1 MTDRITKE
9 HRSWNMS
16 QIRAKNTHP
25 ELVLRSLLHKTGFR
39 FRLHVRSLPGTPDIV
54 LPKYHTVIF
63 VHGCF
68 WHRHAGCKYAYTPKS
83 RIAFWE
89 AKFKENIERQTKI
102 VKELDNLG
110 WTVLTV
116 WECEL
121 EDVSSAEKV
130 LLKNLTQISG
140 QSAP

>member
-16 QIRAKNTHP
+16 QIHAKDTHP
-25 ELVLRSLLHKTGFR
+25 EIVLRSLLHRKGFR
-39 FRLHVRSLPGTPDIV
+39 FRLHVKSLPGTPDIV
-54 LPKYHTVIF
+54 LPKYNTVIF

-83 RIAFWE
+83 RISFWE
-89 AKFKENIERQTKI
+89 AKFKENVQRQNKV

-121 EDVSSAEKV
+121 EDISSVEKM
-130 LLKNLTQISG
+130 LLKNLTQISD
-140 QSAP
+140 